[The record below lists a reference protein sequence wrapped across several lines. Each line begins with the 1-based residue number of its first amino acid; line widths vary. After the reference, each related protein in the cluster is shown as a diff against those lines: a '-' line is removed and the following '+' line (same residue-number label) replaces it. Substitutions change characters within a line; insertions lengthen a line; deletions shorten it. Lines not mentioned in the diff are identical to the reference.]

1 MPDEPFDRLLDSAL
15 SSYAE
20 PGPDSG
26 LERRVLV
33 QIAEGSRTQPRSVR
47 LWALALATAV
57 PLLLLVAPAI
67 HTRSNRH
74 IARTDRASQSLPH
87 ALPATA
93 PSMAVSPARP
103 HLLPRAAHRESL
115 PKQDVFPTP
124 FPITP
129 EEQALATVAL
139 RAPAPE
145 LHALAEAQQK
155 DDESSCIAAN
165 RYQPHNPPAQ
175 GGN

>member
-1 MPDEPFDRLLDSAL
+1 MNRSTDCSIPLSPVTPTLARTPAL
-15 SSYAE
+15 SSACSSAS
-20 PGPDSG
+20 PKDHVPKRAPCVSGPSPSQ
-26 LERRVLV
+26 RP
-33 QIAEGSRTQPRSVR
+33 S
-47 LWALALATAV
+47 

-165 RYQPHNPPAQ
+165 GYQLHKPPDQ